1 MDDLTERLKD
11 TWQEH
16 LIEALERLEGDAR
29 TRLEAQLNAID
40 LMLVRRLIR
49 QLVRTD
55 NQLPY
60 ADLEPP
66 DVVGL
71 PRSAGDIARDR
82 HALRVGQDLLA
93 ENRVGAVLVAGG
105 QGTRLGFDG
114 PKGDF
119 PFAPITGRTLFAH
132 HAAKIAAVRRRYGCE
147 LPWYIMTSPQNDA
160 PTQSLFAQNDW
171 FDLPQDSVRIFVQ
184 GTMPAVDRKTGRILL
199 EAPDRVA
206 ISPDG
211 HGGLFQALRRHD
223 LLDEMRDRG
232 ITTMFTF
239 QVDNPLARVARPEFL
254 GHHASGHAEMS
265 SIVVR
270 KRDPDERVGIV
281 ARSQGKTV
289 LVEYSDLPDE
299 LAQARDA
306 HGDLRFWAGSIA
318 EHAIEL
324 TLAERVTEA
333 GTTLPFR
340 RAHKRVPYIDQQGQ
354 RVTPETANAVKFES
368 FIFDALPLARC
379 VISVEVVR
387 GEEFSP
393 IKNAEGDDSP
403 ATARRDLNREYA
415 RWLQAA
421 GVDVP
426 RGADGDPAVDI
437 EVDPRYALDADELA
451 ERIPGDFRIDG
462 PLLLDAEEGNGGRTA
477 PE

>member
-451 ERIPGDFRIDG
+451 ERIPGDLRIDG